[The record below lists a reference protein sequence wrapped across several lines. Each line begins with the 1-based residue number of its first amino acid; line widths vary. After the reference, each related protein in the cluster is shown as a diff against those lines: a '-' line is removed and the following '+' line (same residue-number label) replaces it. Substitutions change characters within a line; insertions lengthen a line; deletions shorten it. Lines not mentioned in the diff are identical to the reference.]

1 MKKLQVAVMV
11 LCASAFALRA
21 SARQAPTLTA
31 AEKAEGW
38 KLMFDGKT
46 LNGWRGYKTQTASD
60 KWRAINGELVRDGE
74 GEGGDLMTVE
84 QYGDFEMRFEWKI
97 SENGNSGVIYR
108 IAETEPY
115 PWHTGPEYQILH
127 NQGHS
132 DGKSP
137 LTQAG
142 SNFAV
147 NAISKDTT
155 RPVGEWNEGR
165 IVAKGN
171 HVEHWLNGVKVVEY
185 EVGSA
190 DWKAHVQA
198 SKFGKIPPYG
208 TVKRGYIALQDHGN
222 RVSFRN
228 LKIKPL

>member
-1 MKKLQVAVMV
+1 
-11 LCASAFALRA
+11 
-21 SARQAPTLTA
+21 
-31 AEKAEGW
+31 
-38 KLMFDGKT
+38 MFDGKT

>member
-1 MKKLQVAVMV
+1 MKRLV
-11 LCASAFALRA
+11 LAAALLFGTTVSAQMPA
-21 SARQAPTLTA
+21 LTA
-31 AEKAEGW
+31 AEKADGW

-46 LNGWRGYKTQTASD
+46 LNGWRGYKSEALPAG
-60 KWRAINGELVRDGE
+60 WRVDNGILTRAAGS
-74 GEGGDLMTVE
+74 GEGGDLMTVN

-97 SENGNSGVIYR
+97 SENGNSGVIYH
-108 IAETEPY
+108 IGTTEPY

-222 RVSFRN
+222 VVSFRN
-228 LKIKPL
+228 LKIKTL